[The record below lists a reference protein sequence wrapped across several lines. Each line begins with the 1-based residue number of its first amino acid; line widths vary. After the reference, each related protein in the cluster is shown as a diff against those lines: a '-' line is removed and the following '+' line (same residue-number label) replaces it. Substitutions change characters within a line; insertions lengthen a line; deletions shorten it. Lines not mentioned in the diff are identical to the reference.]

1 MIIAITYL
9 YPILF
14 SFLFG
19 YYNGWQ
25 WTDEQDGVYD
35 PRKAKKRWKGASL
48 ALRTLAM
55 SAPVLFFYFPADFS
69 HYIIAL
75 SISLP
80 LFDTTINLTRGM
92 PIFYLGT
99 TSRSDLIGKRKWLI
113 YLIIISLSV
122 ILKFIL

>member
-35 PRKAKKRWKGASL
+35 PRKAKKRWKGASV
-48 ALRTLAM
+48 ALRLLAM
-55 SAPVLFFYFPADFS
+55 SAPVAFFYFPADFS

-75 SISLP
+75 SISVP
-80 LFDTTINLTRGM
+80 LFDITINITRGM
-92 PIFYLGT
+92 NVFYLGK
-99 TSRSDLIGKRKWLI
+99 TSNSDLVGKVKWLI
-113 YLIIISLSV
+113 CFIIIISSV
-122 ILKFIL
+122 ILNFIL